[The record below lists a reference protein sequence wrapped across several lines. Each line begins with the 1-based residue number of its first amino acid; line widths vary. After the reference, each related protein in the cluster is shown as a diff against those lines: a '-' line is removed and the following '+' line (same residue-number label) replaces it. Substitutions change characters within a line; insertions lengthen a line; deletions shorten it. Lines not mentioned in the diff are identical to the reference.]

1 MCKYLTSPFFQPSP
15 SSSASS
21 LLSLS
26 CCRLIFLTSCFIH
39 IVFLFLLSPSLPHSC
54 CGHLKMYVLM
64 LCVSTEHRKHA
75 VGGQLI
81 KFQHTF
87 TQKILFG
94 SHNAVDA
101 AADDD
106 NKWLFLSGDLTIK
119 FFFSCNFIQ
128 TTTKPFSKKL
138 KCN

>member
-1 MCKYLTSPFFQPSP
+1 MNLAFCVCVESPRGGCLCVIIFQYSHTYFCVQIPDLSLF
-15 SSSASS
+15 SAVAVVISIVIA
-21 LLSLS
+21 LSLS

-101 AADDD
+101 ADDD
-106 NKWLFLSGDLTIK
+106 NK
-119 FFFSCNFIQ
+119 
-128 TTTKPFSKKL
+128 
-138 KCN
+138 